1 TEMAAPNELL
11 GSILKDVSRSF
22 YLTLRVLPR
31 SVRTQI
37 GLAYLLART
46 TDTIADTNLVP
57 WKERVERLRQF
68 RERIRYTDAL
78 PVDFS
83 DLAQG
88 QDNPAEHRL
97 LELSHETL
105 EMLDAMAPED
115 RGQIQLLLETI
126 TRGQELDLRRFG
138 DGNTLTALQTAVEL
152 EDYTYHVAGCVGEF
166 WTRLTRK
173 HCFPEA
179 QLDDDEFLAKSAR
192 FGRGLQLVNV
202 LRDLPRDLRNG
213 RCYLPADELEAA
225 NLQPTDLLNPN
236 VWSKLKPIYNHWMRA
251 AHTHLS
257 AGWRYTNTVP
267 FGQYRLRLA
276 CAWPILLGG
285 KTLDKLSVANPMQL
299 EPRIKA
305 TRGEVRSILW
315 RSVWRLPFRGAWEN
329 LFTPA

>member
-1 TEMAAPNELL
+1 MVAQNELL
-11 GSILKDVSRSF
+11 GPILRDVSRSF

-68 RERIRYTDAL
+68 RERVRYTDAL
-78 PVDFS
+78 PVNFS
-83 DLAQG
+83 DLAQQQG
-88 QDNPAEHRL
+88 NPADHRL
-97 LELSHETL
+97 LERSHETL
-105 EMLDAMAPED
+105 EMLDAMIPED

-126 TRGQELDLRRFG
+126 TRGQELDLRRFS
-138 DGNTLTALQTAVEL
+138 DGKNLAAMHTGTEL

-173 HCFPEA
+173 HCFPET
-179 QLDDDEFLAKSAR
+179 QLDDDEFLVEAAR

-225 NLQPTDLLNPN
+225 NLQPADLLEPDAWERLEPVYKN
-236 VWSKLKPIYNHWMRA
+236 WMETARS
-251 AHTHLS
+251 HLA
-257 AGWRYTNTVP
+257 AGWRYTNMVP

-285 KTLDKLSVANPMQL
+285 KTLDKLSMANPLQL

-305 TRGEVRSILW
+305 TRGEVRGILW
-315 RSVWRLPFRGAWEN
+315 RSVCRLPFRSAWEN

>member
-1 TEMAAPNELL
+1 MAVPNELL
-11 GSILKDVSRSF
+11 GPILKDVSRSF

-46 TDTIADTNLVP
+46 TDTIADTNLAP

-88 QDNPAEHRL
+88 QDNSAERRL
-97 LELSHETL
+97 LERSHDTL

-138 DGNTLTALQTAVEL
+138 DGDTLATLQTAKEL
-152 EDYTYHVAGCVGEF
+152 ENYTYHVAGCVGEF

-179 QLDDDEFLAKSAR
+179 RLDDDEFLAEAAR

-202 LRDLPRDLRNG
+202 LRDLPIDLRHG
-213 RCYLPADELEAA
+213 RCYLPTDELEAV
-225 NLQPTDLLNPN
+225 NLQPSDLLDPN
-236 VWSKLKPIYNHWMRA
+236 TWGKLKPVYNNWMRT

-257 AGWRYTNTVP
+257 AGWRYTNSVP
-267 FGQYRLRLA
+267 FDQYRLRLA

-285 KTLDKLSVANPMQL
+285 KTLDKLGATNPLQP

-315 RSVWRLPFRGAWEN
+315 QSVWRLPFRNAWGN
-329 LFTPA
+329 LFTLA

>member
-1 TEMAAPNELL
+1 MAAPNELL
-11 GSILKDVSRSF
+11 GPILRDVSRSF

-31 SVRTQI
+31 RVRTQI

-88 QDNPAEHRL
+88 QDNPAERRL
-97 LELSHETL
+97 LERSHDTL
-105 EMLDAMAPED
+105 EMLDTMAPED

-138 DGNTLTALQTAVEL
+138 DGDTLASLQTAGEL

-179 QLDDDEFLAKSAR
+179 KLDDDEFLAESAR

-213 RCYLPADELEAA
+213 RCYLPADELEAID
-225 NLQPTDLLNPN
+225 LQPPDLLNPDIWN
-236 VWSKLKPIYNHWMRA
+236 KLKPVYNSWIQTA
-251 AHTHLS
+251 NTHLS
-257 AGWRYTNTVP
+257 VGWRYTNSVP
-267 FGQYRLRLA
+267 FDQYRLRLA

-285 KTLDKLSVANPMQL
+285 KTLDKLGATNPLQP

-315 RSVWRLPFRGAWEN
+315 RSVWRLPFRNAWGN

>member
-1 TEMAAPNELL
+1 MAVPNELL
-11 GSILKDVSRSF
+11 GPILKDVSRSF

-46 TDTIADTNLVP
+46 TDTIADTNLAP

-88 QDNPAEHRL
+88 QDNSAERRL
-97 LELSHETL
+97 LERSHDTL

-138 DGNTLTALQTAVEL
+138 DGDTLATLQTAKEL

-179 QLDDDEFLAKSAR
+179 SLDDDEFLAEAAR

-202 LRDLPRDLRNG
+202 LRDLPLDLRHG
-213 RCYLPADELEAA
+213 RCYLPADELEAID
-225 NLQPTDLLNPN
+225 LQPSDLLDPS
-236 VWSKLKPIYNHWMRA
+236 VWNKLKPLYHRWMQTARA
-251 AHTHLS
+251 HLLAS
-257 AGWRYTNTVP
+257 WRYTNLVP
-267 FGQYRLRLA
+267 FDQYRLRLA

-285 KTLDKLSVANPMQL
+285 KTLDKLGATNPL
-299 EPRIKA
+299 HPEPRIKA
-305 TRGEVRSILW
+305 TRGEVRSILLQ
-315 RSVWRLPFRGAWEN
+315 SVWRLPFRNAWGN

>member
-1 TEMAAPNELL
+1 MVAQNELL
-11 GSILKDVSRSF
+11 GPILRDVSRSF
-22 YLTLRVLPR
+22 YLTLRVLPH

-78 PVDFS
+78 PVNFS
-83 DLAQG
+83 DLAQQQG
-88 QDNPAEHRL
+88 NPADHRL
-97 LELSHETL
+97 LERSHETL
-105 EMLDAMAPED
+105 EMLDAMIPED

-126 TRGQELDLRRFG
+126 TRGQELDLRRFS
-138 DGNTLTALQTAVEL
+138 DGKNLAAMHTGAEL

-173 HCFPEA
+173 HCFPET
-179 QLDDDEFLAKSAR
+179 QLDDDEFLVEAAR

-225 NLQPTDLLNPN
+225 NLQPADLGTELG
-236 VWSKLKPIYNHWMRA
+236 KLLLLLLHGRI
-251 AHTHLS
+251 
-257 AGWRYTNTVP
+257 
-267 FGQYRLRLA
+267 RLKLFKE
-276 CAWPILLGG
+276 CM
-285 KTLDKLSVANPMQL
+285 KTGPQNY
-299 EPRIKA
+299 
-305 TRGEVRSILW
+305 
-315 RSVWRLPFRGAWEN
+315 
-329 LFTPA
+329 